1 METTTNLFTH
11 VLSEANRTK
20 ILTGIT
26 CIDFDRPKSEYRTKF
41 NEFYTDAMKFVEY
54 LEDEGHRVV
63 IKTKLINLK
72 ELVNSNASAVVIKD
86 IVQRTI
92 HTIENLGSS
101 DAEKL

>member
-41 NEFYTDAMKFVEY
+41 NDFYTDAMKFVEY

-63 IKTKLINLK
+63 IKTKLIN
-72 ELVNSNASAVVIKD
+72 SNASAVVIKD

-92 HTIENLGSS
+92 QTIKNLGSS